1 MLIPAVLTVE
11 EVAALMKCATR
22 TVEDHARAG
31 RLPALKLGES
41 WVFPSDALI
50 RAVNRMAEEEATK
63 RAKPVAPS
71 AVRVKQAGNKPV
83 NLKLLSQQPGGQ
95 VLTAQ

>member
-1 MLIPAVLTVE
+1 MTIGPVMSVE

-50 RAVNRMAEEEATK
+50 RAVNRMAEEEAAK
-63 RAKPVAPS
+63 RAKPVAPA

-83 NLKLLSQQPGGQ
+83 NLKLLTQQSGGQ